1 MTSLES
7 KVEKLLWDS
16 LLKDQEHK
24 DRRRTGWGTKTL
36 KGLTLCIIR
45 VVKEASDDDNTEE
58 A

>member
-16 LLKDQEHK
+16 LLKDSEHK
-24 DRRRTGWGTKTL
+24 DRRQTGYGTKTL
-36 KGLTLCIIR
+36 KGLTLCIQR
-45 VVKEASDDDNTEE
+45 VIKEASDDDNAEE